1 MLPRRFLPVCAILH
15 RPAQADAARWID
27 TNSSACR
34 ANTMLLTLAVL
45 VLVGGVV
52 IIHKT
57 HLARS
62 MHNPELG
69 SMSASWIA
77 EYRASHP
84 S

>member
-1 MLPRRFLPVCAILH
+1 MERLRTRVPV
-15 RPAQADAARWID
+15 
-27 TNSSACR
+27 

-45 VLVGGVV
+45 VLVGGALIV
-52 IIHKT
+52 HET

-62 MHNPELG
+62 MNDGNLG